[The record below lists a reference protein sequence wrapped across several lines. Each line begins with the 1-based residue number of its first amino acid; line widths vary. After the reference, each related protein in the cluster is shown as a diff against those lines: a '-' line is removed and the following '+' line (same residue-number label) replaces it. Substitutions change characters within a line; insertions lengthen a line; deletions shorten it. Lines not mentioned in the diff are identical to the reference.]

1 MEELKHVKVFES
13 FEDEN
18 QETRPELRRGQ
29 KAAISRGDDILS
41 EGQYAACYLN
51 AIQALG
57 RSEDTRGR
65 GDTGLTRNALKMV
78 GQDQEDWQ
86 KISAAKLSIY
96 LDLKPQTVERTVSK
110 FKLLLQGE
118 KEGTESNTIWPE
130 LVASFDRFESMPKAE
145 VLALAEEAI
154 DQEADDTQYQEYL
167 AKMSDQSKKSRDKK
181 LASDERVRKQIRST
195 FNSLN
200 AQYKGDLD
208 KAVKHTKMALAKS
221 FDTTEDDIQAQA
233 RIEFKKEPSLLKA
246 WTPKRFQ

>member
-13 FEDEN
+13 FEDE
-18 QETRPELRRGQ
+18 ETKPELRPGQ
-29 KAAISRGDDILS
+29 KAAVSRGDDILS

-57 RSEDTRGR
+57 RAEDTRGR

-78 GQDQEDWQ
+78 GQEQEDWQ

-96 LDLKPQTVERTVSK
+96 LNLKPQTVERTVSK

-118 KEGTESNTIWPE
+118 REGSESNVLWPE
-130 LVASFDRFESMPKAE
+130 LIATFDWFESMPKAE

-154 DQEADDTQYQEYL
+154 DQEADDSQYQEYL
-167 AKMSDQSKKSRDKK
+167 AKMSAQSKKSRDKK
-181 LASDERVRKQIRST
+181 LASDEKVRKQIRST
-195 FNSLN
+195 FNSLKD
-200 AQYKGDLD
+200 QYKGDLD
-208 KAVKHTKMALAKS
+208 KAVRNTMMALARS
-221 FDTTEDDIQAQA
+221 FDTTEDDIRTQAK
-233 RIEFKKEPSLLKA
+233 IEFKKEPNLLKV